1 MGGTSKIDGIN
12 PAAISVPEH
21 TMRSEF
27 WQPPEEF
34 AGCFTSFYQFDLEV
48 PCGGRVHDYLQP
60 EWGGLRF
67 FAGQPPI
74 STLGEYSV
82 DDARF
87 VATGPSSLPSS
98 FKAGTAQMWGI
109 GLLPLGWSRFMDVP
123 AGELANFGADGEK
136 HPAFQKFAG
145 LCEAL
150 CDASVSKE
158 QQFDALT
165 DFMRKIMRP
174 NRDEPKIMRVHKA
187 LLDVKLTSVSEFA
200 SEVAMSTRTLERVCI
215 RYFGFPPKLLMRRQR
230 FMRSLTSFMLHAGGN
245 WTEAMDEHY
254 HDQAHF
260 SREFREFMTMN
271 PTEYASLDHPILA
284 SFMEARARLWGSA
297 AQTLDKPER

>member
-1 MGGTSKIDGIN
+1 MGGTSKIDGIT
-12 PAAISVPEH
+12 PAALSAPEH

-34 AGCFTSFYQFDLEV
+34 DGCFTSFYQFDLEV

-74 STLGEYSV
+74 STLGDYSI

-98 FKAGTAQMWGI
+98 FKVGTARMWGV

-123 AGELANFGADGEK
+123 ASELANLGTNGES
-136 HPAFQKFAG
+136 HPAFQKFSG
-145 LCEAL
+145 LCEVL

-165 DFMRKIMRP
+165 QFMRAAMRP
-174 NRDEPKIMRVHKA
+174 NRDEPKIMRVHHA
-187 LLDVKLTSVSEFA
+187 LLNAKLTSVSEFA

-230 FMRSLTSFMLHAGGN
+230 FMRSLTSFMLHAGAN

-271 PTEYASLDHPILA
+271 PTEYAALDHPILA